1 LIVGF
6 SENGWNDYLFWQTT
20 DKKILKRVNLLISDI
35 KRNPFNN
42 EGLGKP
48 EKLKDGLN
56 GFFSRRI
63 TAEHRLVYTI
73 SDQTIIIAQCRF
85 HY

>member
-1 LIVGF
+1 MIVGF
-6 SENGWNDYLFWQTT
+6 SENGLNDYLFWQKT
-20 DKKILKRVNLLISDI
+20 DKKILKRVHLLISDI
-35 KRNPFNN
+35 KWNPFNN

>member
-1 LIVGF
+1 MILGF
-6 SENGWNDYLFWQTT
+6 SEKGWEDYLFWQKN
-20 DKKILKRVNLLISDI
+20 DKKLLKRVNLLISDI
-35 KRNPFNN
+35 KLNPDNSD
-42 EGLGKP
+42 GLGKP
-48 EKLKDGLN
+48 EKLKDGLH

-73 SDQTIIIAQCRF
+73 SNEVIIIAQCRF

>member
-6 SENGWNDYLFWQTT
+6 SENGWNDYLFWQKT

-35 KRNPFNN
+35 KRNPINN

>member
-6 SENGWNDYLFWQTT
+6 SENGWNDYLFWQKT

-42 EGLGKP
+42 KGLGKL

-56 GFFSRRI
+56 RFFSRRI
-63 TAEHRLVYTI
+63 TAEHRLVYII
-73 SDQTIIIAQCRF
+73 SDQTIIIRLLA
-85 HY
+85 